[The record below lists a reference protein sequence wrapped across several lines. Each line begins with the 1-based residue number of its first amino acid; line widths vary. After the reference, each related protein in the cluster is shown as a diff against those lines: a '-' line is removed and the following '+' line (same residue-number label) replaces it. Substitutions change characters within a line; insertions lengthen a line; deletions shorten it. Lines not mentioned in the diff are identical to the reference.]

1 MGVDL
6 SIVRVGMQ
14 MEERRRVPLPRHWIG
29 KMSCGGRSSAMEQ
42 VKEAGTPNL
51 VGQAMSQ
58 RLAGTRQIDAASSHL
73 YGFEGTPLPPTTV
86 GVSTQNERNHE
97 SSEASSH
104 CGKKLPQAPIDT
116 GRSPSCK

>member
-51 VGQAMSQ
+51 VGQAIGQ

-73 YGFEGTPLPPTTV
+73 YGYEEEPLPPTTV
-86 GVSTQNERNHE
+86 GVSTQNESEPRVLGSLVALRE
-97 SSEASSH
+97 KAPPSS
-104 CGKKLPQAPIDT
+104 D
-116 GRSPSCK
+116 RYR

>member
-1 MGVDL
+1 
-6 SIVRVGMQ
+6 

-73 YGFEGTPLPPTTV
+73 YGYEEEPLPPTTV
-86 GVSTQNERNHE
+86 GVSTQNESEPRVLGSLVALRE
-97 SSEASSH
+97 KAPPSS
-104 CGKKLPQAPIDT
+104 D
-116 GRSPSCK
+116 RYR

>member
-1 MGVDL
+1 
-6 SIVRVGMQ
+6 

-29 KMSCGGRSSAMEQ
+29 KMSCGGRSSEMER

-51 VGQAMSQ
+51 VVQAMGQ

-86 GVSTQNERNHE
+86 GVSTQNETEPRVLGRKPRRTAGK
-97 SSEASSH
+97 SSP
-104 CGKKLPQAPIDT
+104 KL
-116 GRSPSCK
+116 R

>member
-1 MGVDL
+1 
-6 SIVRVGMQ
+6 

-51 VGQAMSQ
+51 VGQAMGQ

-73 YGFEGTPLPPTTV
+73 YGYEEEPLPPTT
-86 GVSTQNERNHE
+86 GRRLDAERDGTT
-97 SSEASSH
+97 SPRKEASSH
-104 CGKKLPQAPIDT
+104 CAGKSSPKL
-116 GRSPSCK
+116 R

>member
-1 MGVDL
+1 
-6 SIVRVGMQ
+6 

-51 VGQAMSQ
+51 VGQAMGQ

-86 GVSTQNERNHE
+86 GVSTQNETEPRVLGRKPRRTAGK
-97 SSEASSH
+97 SSP
-104 CGKKLPQAPIDT
+104 KL
-116 GRSPSCK
+116 R